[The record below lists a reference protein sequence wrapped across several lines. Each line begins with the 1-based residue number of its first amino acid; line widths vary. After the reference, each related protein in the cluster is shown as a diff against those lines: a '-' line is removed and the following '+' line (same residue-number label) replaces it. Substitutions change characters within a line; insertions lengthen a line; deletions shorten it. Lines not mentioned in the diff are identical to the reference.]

1 VPVRVDLWLN
11 NPRLARY
18 NPPMAGRAIIHVD
31 MDAFYASVE
40 VLDNPALAG
49 LPVIVG
55 GRAEDRGVVSAASYE
70 ARKFGVHSA
79 MSTARALRLCPRAV
93 LLPPRF
99 GRYGELSGQV
109 FAILRE
115 YTPLVEPLSIDEAFL
130 DVTGCERLHGAAAE
144 IGRKIKRRIREET
157 RLTASVGVAPNKF
170 LAKLASDLRK
180 PDGFLV
186 ITAAEAP
193 ALLAELP
200 VSRLWGVG
208 RATEE
213 VLAALGVRKIGELFA
228 VSRELLERR
237 LGSYAATLLELAR
250 GVDERPV
257 VPDAEPKS
265 IGAETTFPSDVGEE
279 KELLK
284 HLDRLVER
292 VARELR
298 AAGCQARTV
307 HLKARYPDFTT
318 LTRARTLAAPTDR
331 TAAIRAAARELF
343 GKRLDR
349 RGRPLRLV
357 GVSLSGLVRPAAVQG
372 ELFAD
377 PSADRARRFDR
388 AKDELRAAFGQ
399 RALRRG
405 SQLEDGR
412 TRGRGDAETR

>member
-1 VPVRVDLWLN
+1 
-11 NPRLARY
+11 
-18 NPPMAGRAIIHVD
+18 MAERAIIHVD

-40 VLDNPALAG
+40 VLDDPKLAG
-49 LPVIVG
+49 LPVVVG
-55 GRAEDRGVVSAASYE
+55 GRAEDRGVIAAASYE

-79 MSTARALRLCPRAV
+79 MSTARALRLCPKAV

-99 GRYGELSGQV
+99 DRYGEMSGQV

-130 DVTGCERLHGAAAE
+130 DVTGCERLHGPAEE
-144 IGRKIKRRIREET
+144 IGRKLKRRIREET

-186 ITAAEAP
+186 IAADEAP
-193 ALLAELP
+193 ALLAALP

-213 VLAALGVRKIGELFA
+213 ILGTLGVRKIGDLFG

-237 LGSYAATLLELAR
+237 LGTHAADLLSLAR
-250 GVDERPV
+250 GIDDRPV

-265 IGAETTFPSDVGEE
+265 IGAETTFPSDIGDAE
-279 KELLK
+279 ELLG
-284 HLDRLVER
+284 HIDRLVER

-298 AAGCQARTV
+298 EAGYEARTV
-307 HLKARYPDFTT
+307 HLKARYPDFSTV
-318 LTRARTLAAPTDR
+318 TRARTLPAATDR
-331 TAAIRAAARELF
+331 TAEIRAAARELF
-343 GKRLDR
+343 RERLDR
-349 RGRPLRLV
+349 RGRPLRLI
-357 GVSLSGLVRPAAVQG
+357 GVSLSGLVRPEAVQG

-377 PSADRARRFDR
+377 PANDRARRFDR
-388 AKDELRAAFGQ
+388 AKDELRAAFGPD
-399 RALRRG
+399 ALRRG
-405 SQLEDGR
+405 SQVDGGPEGSDGSDR
-412 TRGRGDAETR
+412 SD